1 MLKRAVGLMLA
12 IAIVVLTV
20 SAQRD
25 ARVDLLIT
33 GASVVTM
40 NADGHLYDRGYMAI
54 RDSRILEVGSG
65 SPPPGRFIAAR
76 AIDARGKAMLP
87 GLINT
92 HTHIPMVLFRG
103 IADDLELQEWLT
115 KFIFPAEAKNVDKE
129 FVIDGTRLGLVEMIR
144 GGTTTYVDMY
154 YFEDA
159 IASETKL
166 AGLRAVLGQTLIDF
180 PAPDNKTWNDAVR
193 YTKDFLRKWAND
205 PLIVA
210 AVAPHSTYTVSGDHL
225 TESRKLAEQ
234 YDAPLVIHIAEAP
247 TETDFME
254 KTYQTRTIPYLE
266 RLGFLSAR
274 VIGAHV
280 VHVNDAE
287 IDTLRERNVGV
298 GHCPQSNMK
307 LASGVAPVPAM
318 LTKNVRIGLGTDGAA
333 SNNDLNM
340 WEEMDTA
347 AKLHKLSS
355 KDPTVVS
362 AREAL
367 SMATIGGARAIH
379 LEKEIGSLEAGKRA
393 DLILV
398 DLAGAHAT
406 PIYNLYSHLVYA
418 AKASDVTDTI
428 VNGRVLMRDRRL
440 LTLNETVIKAKA
452 KLRRDQVAKSLR

>member
-1 MLKRAVGLMLA
+1 MLKHSVRALA
-12 IAIVVLTV
+12 ALLLLLAAVN
-20 SAQRD
+20 AQR
-25 ARVDLLIT
+25 ATKVDLLIK

-40 NADGHLYDRGYMAI
+40 DPEGHVFDTGFVAI
-54 RDSRILEVGSG
+54 RNGSIVAVGSG
-65 SPPPGRFIAAR
+65 SPGTRFMAVRTIE
-76 AIDARGKAMLP
+76 ARGKVALP

-103 IADDLELQEWLT
+103 IADDLDLQEWLT
-115 KFIFPAEAKNVDKE
+115 KFIFPAEAKNVTRD

-159 IASETKL
+159 IATETKR
-166 AGLRAVLGQTLIDF
+166 AGLRAVLGETLIDF
-180 PAPDNKTWNDAVR
+180 PAPDNKNWTDAVR
-193 YTKDFLRKWAND
+193 STEDFLRKWVKD

-210 AVAPHSTYTVSGDHL
+210 AVAPHSPYTVSGDHL
-225 TESRKLAEQ
+225 TESRKLAEK
-234 YDAPLVIHIAEAP
+234 YNAPLVIHIAEAP
-247 TETDFME
+247 SETDFME
-254 KTYQTRTIPYLE
+254 KTYQTRSVPYLE
-266 RLGFLSAR
+266 RLGFLSSR

-287 IDTLRERNVGV
+287 IEVLRERNVGV
-298 GHCPQSNMK
+298 AHCPQSNMK

-318 LTKNVRIGLGTDGAA
+318 LRKNMRLGLGTDGAA

-340 WEEMDTA
+340 WEEMDSA

-367 SMATIGGARAIH
+367 TMATIGGARAIH
-379 LEKEIGSLEAGKRA
+379 MENAIGSIEAGKRA

-398 DLAGAHAT
+398 DLSGAHAT

-428 VNGRVLMRDRRL
+428 VNGRILMRDRRL
-440 LTLNETVIKAKA
+440 LTLDETAIKAKA
-452 KLRRDQVAKSLR
+452 RLRKNEVSKSLK